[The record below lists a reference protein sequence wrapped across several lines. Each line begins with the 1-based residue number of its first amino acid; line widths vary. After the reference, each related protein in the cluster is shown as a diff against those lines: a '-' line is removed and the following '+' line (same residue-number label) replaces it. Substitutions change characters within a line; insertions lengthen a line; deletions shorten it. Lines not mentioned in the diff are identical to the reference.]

1 MSTLIPIMSDDDVKW
16 FFRWKIFSFENLKE
30 NDFQWKQWH
39 RSEKVQKTT
48 AGVHRDCEAIKNL
61 MPIIDG
67 KYMLLVR
74 VGASEND
81 GKCFVAKEIL

>member
-1 MSTLIPIMSDDDVKW
+1 M
-16 FFRWKIFSFENLKE
+16 
-30 NDFQWKQWH
+30 QKQH
-39 RSEKVQKTT
+39 N
-48 AGVHRDCEAIKNL
+48 AHRDCEAIKNL

-81 GKCFVAKEIL
+81 GKCFVAEEIL